1 MIRYPC
7 GHFYRQFLQGKK
19 KSDTPAKTILTV
31 ECLLKAVEH
40 KSLGTGREF
49 ERNWSRDSQSA
60 FTYLSMKTWHSS
72 QVLAFFSNQL
82 VVYFRY

>member
-1 MIRYPC
+1 MVSLWT
-7 GHFYRQFLQGKK
+7 FLWTILTREK
-19 KSDTPAKTILTV
+19 KSDTPAKTNLTV

-60 FTYLSMKTWHSS
+60 FTYLSLKTWRSS
-72 QVLAFFSNQL
+72 
-82 VVYFRY
+82 